1 VVKKVSYTVNNLE
14 FRMLRAYLFLSA
26 FIPLTF
32 LFASSALFWTLLDAS
47 GRTYAFHARLWAR
60 ISLLMA
66 GARVSLRGTEHLP
79 GGPVIFMSNHQS
91 NFDIL
96 TLLAIMPRQ
105 IYWIAKKELFD
116 IPVFGSS
123 MRRGGYIPLDRSAG
137 RKALRSMDN
146 AAAIVRSGK
155 SVVIFPEGTRSRDLS
170 LHPFKRGGFMLALR
184 AGVPVVPVTING
196 SGRVNPA
203 GRTRI
208 YRGDISVT
216 LHPAI
221 MPPTRV
227 ARGEAENLLM
237 ERVRSAISSALVN

>member
-1 VVKKVSYTVNNLE
+1 
-14 FRMLRAYLFLSA
+14 
-26 FIPLTF
+26 
-32 LFASSALFWTLLDAS
+32 
-47 GRTYAFHARLWAR
+47 
-60 ISLLMA
+60 
-66 GARVSLRGTEHLP
+66 
-79 GGPVIFMSNHQS
+79 MSNHQS

-96 TLLAIMPRQ
+96 TLLAAMPRQ

-116 IPVFGSS
+116 IPVFGTS

-155 SVVIFPEGTRSRDLS
+155 SVVIFPEGTRSRDLH

-221 MPPTRV
+221 MPSELVSRN
-227 ARGEAENLLM
+227 EAENLLM
-237 ERVRSAISSALVN
+237 EQVRAAISSALVN